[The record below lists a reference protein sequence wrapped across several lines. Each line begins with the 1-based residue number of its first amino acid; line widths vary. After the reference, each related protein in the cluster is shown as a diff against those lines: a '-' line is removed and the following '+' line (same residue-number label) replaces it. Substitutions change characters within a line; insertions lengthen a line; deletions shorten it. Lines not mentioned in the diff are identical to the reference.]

1 MGEGIKCPLCP
12 KEVPT
17 GIMIGCEHCNI
28 YYHIV
33 CIPMT
38 IKQSEEVDKYHC
50 RNCEPIA
57 GPKPS
62 KSGHQTANSAA
73 LQSKWKNTL
82 ESRTFLPSDTV
93 VQRITGHDL
102 TLEYL
107 RTTGFALPIIV
118 GADSKTTRNSK
129 SDSLAALGMQ
139 MPERD
144 LTVRAV
150 RDAVGRE
157 RLVPVIDVASQ
168 SEMDEWTMDRWAS
181 YFSKKSKARILNV
194 ISLEITGTRLAEQIV
209 VPRIVRELDWVN
221 NFWPKDRTQSMPTVQ
236 LYCLMSVQ
244 GSFTNFHIDFGGS
257 SIFYVVEPTTTNL
270 KKYAE
275 WCMNQEA
282 NFFSDLVDGQCYKM
296 ELKEGDTLF
305 VPSGWIHAVFT
316 PANSIVFGGN
326 FLHSLHIPMQNRIA
340 DIEIETDTPAKFR
353 FPQFDKLNWYAALG
367 CMQRGSA
374 YLEGLSDIELNGL
387 LELISRLADQQKR
400 LKAKSGK
407 LSKDEKR
414 AIKATVP
421 DEAIAWM
428 SVINGKLERGG
439 LSLLMELDQTVRRV
453 LATRQ
458 SGADKMKKEREEGS
472 SVNVSKEAARPESR
486 DQGDSIES
494 STRHT
499 LEQNV
504 RCAAIQATLE
514 TLDAKVEVLV
524 KEESAEKRPCPSS
537 FGDTMS
543 NAEKAVVFED
553 DTGRAQPRRVN
564 RVLSCPSN

>member
-1 MGEGIKCPLCP
+1 
-12 KEVPT
+12 
-17 GIMIGCEHCNI
+17 MIGCEHCNI

-38 IKQSEEVDKYHC
+38 IEQSEEVDKYHC

-57 GPKPS
+57 GPSVHQPR
-62 KSGHQTANSAA
+62 KSGRPTANTSA
-73 LQSKWKNTL
+73 LQSKWKDTL

-118 GADSKTTRNSK
+118 GEGPKTTRNGK

-139 MPERD
+139 MPERG
-144 LTVRAV
+144 LTVGAV
-150 RDAVGRE
+150 RDAVGGKL
-157 RLVPVIDVASQ
+157 LVPVIDVASQ
-168 SEMDEWTMDRWAS
+168 SEMDEWTMDRWAA
-181 YFSKKSKARILNV
+181 YFSKKRKARILNV
-194 ISLEITGTRLAEQIV
+194 ISLQITGTRLAEQIV

-221 NFWPKDRTQSMPTVQ
+221 NFWPKDKTHNMPTVQ

-244 GSFTNFHIDFGGS
+244 GSFTNFHVDFGGS
-257 SIFYVVEPTTTNL
+257 SVFYHILSGSKIFYVVEPTATNL
-270 KKYAE
+270 KKYNE
-275 WCMNQEA
+275 WSMNQEA

-316 PANSIVFGGN
+316 PTNSIVFGGN
-326 FLHSLHIPMQNRIA
+326 FLHSLHIPMQNRIV

-367 CMQRGSA
+367 CAQRGS
-374 YLEGLSDIELNGL
+374 GC
-387 LELISRLADQQKR
+387 
-400 LKAKSGK
+400 K

-414 AIKATVP
+414 AIKVAVP
-421 DEAIAWM
+421 DEAGAWM
-428 SVINGKLERGG
+428 SVINGKMERGG
-439 LSLLMELDQTVRRV
+439 LSLLMELDQTVREV

-458 SGADKMKKEREEGS
+458 CGIDDEKKKGRVEGS
-472 SVNVSKEAARPESR
+472 TLDGSDEVARPESSDQR
-486 DQGDSIES
+486 DSKES
-494 STRHT
+494 STWHT

-504 RCAAIQATLE
+504 HCT
-514 TLDAKVEVLV
+514 AKAEVLV

-537 FGDTMS
+537 YGDTMPT
-543 NAEKAVVFED
+543 AEKAVVFED
-553 DTGRAQPRRVN
+553 DTGRVRSRRVN
-564 RVLSCPSN
+564 RVLSCPND